1 MKQFKGDVR
10 ENRKT
15 LKSNGRYYRF
25 TVRNSDAQAEY
36 AKSCLLSCREI

>member
-1 MKQFKGDVR
+1 MK

-15 LKSNGRYYRF
+15 LKSNGRYYGF
-25 TVRNSDAQAEY
+25 TVRNSDAQTEY